1 MRFYRIG
8 DKVVSRD
15 KLIDAIDDIL
25 EDREAGSTQEDAAR
39 DHGVQRSFISF
50 LETLGEVRRGGRVA
64 VVGFPVA
71 NREEVTA
78 LAEQY
83 GVDFV
88 LVVSQD
94 ERESIEAG
102 PAGDVFNR
110 LLETLAALRGFDV
123 VVLMASDWRIQTI
136 ERILG
141 TEIVGIPLGH
151 SPIRADV
158 TVDVSVL
165 ESTLASV
172 MAQTAGTGA
181 TKRRGRTRR
190 ALRAATEIAGRWTP
204 SRKS

>member
-1 MRFYRIG
+1 VRFYRIG
-8 DKVVSRD
+8 SKVVSRD
-15 KLIDAIDDIL
+15 KLVDAIDDIL
-25 EDREAGSTQEDAAR
+25 EDREAGATQEDAAR

-50 LETLGEVRRGGRVA
+50 LETLGEIRRGGRVA

-71 NREEVTA
+71 NRDEVSA
-78 LAEQY
+78 LADEY

-110 LLETLAALRGFDV
+110 LLETLAALREFDV
-123 VVLMASDWRIQTI
+123 VVLLASDWRIKTI

-151 SPIRADV
+151 TPLREDV
-158 TVDVSVL
+158 TVDI
-165 ESTLASV
+165 EAFGNTLASV
-172 MAQTAGTGA
+172 MARPEIGA
-181 TKRRGRTRR
+181 PTRRRGRTRR
-190 ALRAATEIAGRWTP
+190 AIRAATEIAGRWTP
-204 SRKS
+204 SKRS